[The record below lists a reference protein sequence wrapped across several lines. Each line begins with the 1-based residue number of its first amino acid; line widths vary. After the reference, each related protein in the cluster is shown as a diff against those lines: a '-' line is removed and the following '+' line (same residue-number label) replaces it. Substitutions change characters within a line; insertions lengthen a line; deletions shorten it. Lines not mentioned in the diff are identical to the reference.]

1 MSNKKFTPPFLSL
14 TESLHSYQDFVNE
27 DKETRQR
34 RREERRQERR
44 EKRFEEKGNLKA
56 FIQNLETLK
65 SQIIANVVDTDHWIK
80 QNPDSSVYPGYKK
93 TFLDL
98 LERVAKVMGDAV
110 YISKKEGKKLE
121 AEDQDLL
128 TGLLETY
135 NEIKTEYEGAAEK
148 YSTASTQEVIAD
160 QKELKFKD
168 ISAKLIAA
176 AKHFQD
182 AAQENL
188 KLLDTLKTGTAGTTS
203 GSTTGS
209 TNATQVSDIK
219 IEAPVKK
226 GAGSKKSPNEKV
238 KSVQK
243 VILDKF
249 KNNKDVTASQV
260 WKNFAKYEPDGI
272 FGNATAGIIT
282 ALKAGFKMSDT
293 TSDITQDFVNK
304 LSEVKESL
312 TESRV
317 ISFSDFVRIKED
329 FDIEAFNKAAKSSA
343 SGTTKKKEGEKKE
356 DEKKEEGKKPYDCA
370 KEAPGAK
377 EVDVT
382 DGSKAIKIGET
393 VFFSNG
399 RKKNPDGKMSS
410 YECNDPL
417 FKEKE
422 KVSPEEVEGLLISA
436 SEKIVELFEDRSFWE
451 PFKGSINDDED
462 AAAAEFD
469 KWWKTSIERKYLN
482 PASSKIENMEDSE
495 DKETLSDNLA
505 TLKGAKDKIRVKL
518 LGETTDDTF
527 SWKIYKL
534 DGETES
540 YKIDTDF

>member
-1 MSNKKFTPPFLSL
+1 M
-14 TESLHSYQDFVNE
+14 ESLNSDRNFIHE
-27 DKETRQR
+27 DKETRKAK
-34 RREERRQERR
+34 REERRQERR
-44 EKRFEEKGNLKA
+44 EKRFEEKGDLKA

-98 LERVAKVMGDAV
+98 LERVAKIMGDAI

-121 AEDQDLL
+121 TEDQELL

-176 AKHFQD
+176 AKYFQE

-188 KLLDTLKTGTAGTTS
+188 KLLDTLKTGTAG
-203 GSTTGS
+203 STTGS
-209 TNATQVSDIK
+209 TAVTPVSDIK

-226 GAGSKKSPNEKV
+226 GAGSKKSPDEKV

-243 VILDKF
+243 AILDKF

-317 ISFSDFVRIKED
+317 ISFSDFMRIKED

-356 DEKKEEGKKPYDCA
+356 GEKKEEGGKTPFECA
-370 KEAPGAK
+370 KEAKGAK
-377 EVDVT
+377 IVDIENGKTKVV
-382 DGSKAIKIGET
+382 IGKT
-393 VFFSNG
+393 SFYDNG
-399 RKKNPDGKMSS
+399 RKKNPEGKMEN
-410 YECNDPL
+410 YDCNDPL
-417 FKEKE
+417 FKQEE
-422 KVSPEEVEGLLISA
+422 VSPEGIEESLIKA
-436 SEKIVELFEDRSFWE
+436 SEKIVELFGDASFWQ

-482 PASSKIENMEDSE
+482 PATSKMENMGDSE
-495 DKETLSDNLA
+495 DKQTLSDNIE
-505 TLKGAKDKIRVKL
+505 TLKGAKDKIRKKL
-518 LGETTDDTF
+518 KGDTDDDTF

-534 DGETES
+534 DGETEN

>member
-1 MSNKKFTPPFLSL
+1 MSNKKFTPSFLSL
-14 TESLHSYQDFVNE
+14 MESLHSYQDFVHE

-188 KLLDTLKTGTAGTTS
+188 KLLDTLKTGTAGTPS

-219 IEAPVKK
+219 IEAPIKK

-243 VILDKF
+243 AILDKF

-293 TSDITQDFVNK
+293 TSDITQDFVNN
-304 LSEVKESL
+304 LSSLKESL
-312 TESRV
+312 LESKIV
-317 ISFSDFVRIKED
+317 SFSDFMRIKED
-329 FDIEAFNKAAKSSA
+329 FDTEAFIKAAKSSSAKSSSA
-343 SGTTKKKEGEKKE
+343 SSSSGSSAKKEEPKKEETKKEETKKEAVKSYDTNKIREMAFNIFLSFAGASE
-356 DEKKEEGKKPYDCA
+356 DEKA
-370 KEAPGAK
+370 
-377 EVDVT
+377 
-382 DGSKAIKIGET
+382 
-393 VFFSNG
+393 FFSEIKKIKDAREFQLVEENFKKMKIQKIDLRTG
-399 RKKNPDGKMSS
+399 RGAFKTAKRDWQYMVDKNKDAKKLYSLRNCVENYFNSGEIAQLNTYLPDGV
-410 YECNDPL
+410 
-417 FKEKE
+417 EK
-422 KVSPEEVEGLLISA
+422 
-436 SEKIVELFEDRSFWE
+436 F
-451 PFKGSINDDED
+451 
-462 AAAAEFD
+462 
-469 KWWKTSIERKYLN
+469 
-482 PASSKIENMEDSE
+482 
-495 DKETLSDNLA
+495 
-505 TLKGAKDKIRVKL
+505 
-518 LGETTDDTF
+518 
-527 SWKIYKL
+527 
-534 DGETES
+534 
-540 YKIDTDF
+540 

>member
-1 MSNKKFTPPFLSL
+1 MSNKKFTPSFLSL
-14 TESLHSYQDFVNE
+14 MESLDSYQDFVHE

-34 RREERRQERR
+34 RREERSQERR
-44 EKRFEEKGNLKA
+44 EKRFEEKRDLKS

-121 AEDQDLL
+121 AEDQELL

-188 KLLDTLKTGTAGTTS
+188 NLLDTLKSGTAGTIS

-219 IEAPVKK
+219 IEDPIKK

-238 KSVQK
+238 KSVQNA
-243 VILDKF
+243 ILDKF

-272 FGNATAGIIT
+272 FGNATAGIIPP
-282 ALKAGFKMSDT
+282 LKAGFKMSDT

-304 LSEVKESL
+304 ISSLKESL
-312 TESRV
+312 LESKIV
-317 ISFSDFVRIKED
+317 DFSTFMSVKED
-329 FDIEAFNKAAKSSA
+329 FDTEAFVKAAKSSSTSSS
-343 SGTTKKKEGEKKE
+343 SGSSPKKGEA
-356 DEKKEEGKKPYDCA
+356 KKEEAKKEETKKEETKKEETK
-370 KEAPGAK
+370 KEAVKYDTGKIREMAYNVFVSFAGSGEDEEAFFTEIKKIKDAREFELLEENFKKMKIQKADLQVKPKGTYTTMVSGKAENKKTDWQYMVNKNKDAK
-377 EVDVT
+377 KLYTIRICVKNYFN
-382 DGSKAIKIGET
+382 SGEIAQLN
-393 VFFSNG
+393 SYL
-399 RKKNPDGKMSS
+399 PDGV
-410 YECNDPL
+410 
-417 FKEKE
+417 EK
-422 KVSPEEVEGLLISA
+422 
-436 SEKIVELFEDRSFWE
+436 F
-451 PFKGSINDDED
+451 
-462 AAAAEFD
+462 
-469 KWWKTSIERKYLN
+469 
-482 PASSKIENMEDSE
+482 
-495 DKETLSDNLA
+495 
-505 TLKGAKDKIRVKL
+505 
-518 LGETTDDTF
+518 
-527 SWKIYKL
+527 
-534 DGETES
+534 
-540 YKIDTDF
+540 